1 MSDRTVRVV
10 LEASTGG
17 YEAAMRRA
25 AQVTSDLANKTK
37 EAQQATKGSASAVG
51 AAASAA
57 ASHESA
63 NRRAAQ
69 AAGELA
75 NKSKEGGQATKES
88 AAALAAA
95 GAAAGSYEGG
105 ARRAAAASASL
116 TQQVLA
122 SKQAIFD
129 VSNAL
134 GLMGGAA
141 LAVAALAVRQFSNFS
156 SAMSGVQAA
165 TQASASDM
173 SALREAALQ
182 AGADTKYS
190 ATEAAQGIEALG
202 RAGVSTRD
210 VLGGG
215 LRGALD
221 LAAAGNMQVKDAAE
235 LASIAMTQFNLRGK
249 DVPHIAD
256 LLAAG
261 AGKAMGEVS
270 DLGFALKQSGLV
282 ASQFGLSIEETVGTL
297 SAFASAGLLG
307 SDAGTSFKSML
318 QHLASPSKESAKLM
332 EQLGINAYDAQGKFI
347 GLSAFAGQLRE
358 KLSGLTDAQRQQ
370 ALAQIFGSDAIRA
383 ASILYSQGAEGIQ
396 QWTAAVND
404 SGYAARQAAQLQD
417 NLAGDLE
424 KLGGSWE
431 TLAIRMGES
440 ANGPLRAAVQALDG
454 FLSALAQSPAAA
466 AALMG
471 VVTVFGAVALGAAA
485 LMRGAVHLAEFR
497 SAMQQLGASGG
508 KLAQIPSVL
517 GKIAK
522 AAGILATVI
531 AGLEIAAAL
540 SSWNEAAVKTGDEV
554 SRALENIGTGAS
566 KVDSIFRGID
576 GKALATDLFGAT
588 ESIYDL
594 KSALDAIDFDKTWG
608 AGADHSWFGILKSD
622 AGKAVDQLKELSK
635 QLTQMDAMKA
645 GKAFGQIFD
654 EFKKNGKDAAYTAE
668 FFGDYLG
675 KVKDQLIAAGPAY
688 SDYANNMD
696 KLAEV
701 AGGKLPAGLV
711 YTAEGIKTVEQAMAA
726 GLAYT
731 DHLGNS
737 YDAAGQA
744 AEQLGS
750 QQQAAAAGAEAQAK
764 ALGEVANAINA
775 YYSAILSLQD
785 SNIAYEAA
793 IDSATEA
800 IEKNGRTLDIGTEAG
815 RANMKALND
824 VAKAAFKVAEDML
837 ASGQGVEATTEK
849 LRGARDQFIKTAT
862 DMGMSADKAA
872 EYADTLGLIPEDVIT
887 RVLLDT
893 AGSDPQKLA
902 SLYDQIQKLP
912 AEKQLEIK
920 TKYPE
925 LVKAAEQAW
934 LLDRN
939 LNGIPDSKE
948 VRVTSPGLPNTGAS
962 AKELNNSLLNMP
974 PETQAAVSTPGL
986 PEALIAILGLGAAL
1000 LGLPANKDI
1009 PVGVPGADGAVQ
1021 QIGGVQQALSGLP
1034 GSVAVPIST
1043 PGWDNSVAN
1052 AYAVTSALGRIPRQT
1067 SPSIGTVGH
1076 GQAVANANAV
1086 TSALGRIPRHV
1097 GVSISASSNVPSVAA
1112 AAASALAAINGRTAT
1127 TYIRTVHTTEGGPSG
1142 MATGGYVADYAR
1154 GLRLAGGGSLT
1165 RAAWPAGGI
1174 VTGPGTPTSD
1184 SVPAMLSRREF
1195 VVRAAAVE
1203 HYGPPLLHALNAKRV
1218 PRDLLPGFAGGGSL
1232 HSEPPRYLPSPAPLI
1247 AGSGRSGGSGTV
1259 TINVTMP
1266 ETAATTGSAGVAW
1279 LEEFADRARR
1289 ASWDRRY

>member
-25 AQVTSDLANKTK
+25 AQATSDLANKTK
-37 EAQQATKGSASAVG
+37 EVQQATKGSASAVG

-57 ASHESA
+57 ASHEST

-75 NKSKEGGQATKES
+75 NKTKEGGQATKES

-105 ARRAAAASASL
+105 ARRAAAAATSL

-122 SKQAIFD
+122 NKQAVLD

-134 GLMGGAA
+134 ALMGGAA
-141 LAVAALAVRQFSNFS
+141 LAVAALAVRQFSSFS

-202 RAGVSTRD
+202 RAGVSTRN

-215 LRGALD
+215 LKGALD
-221 LAAAGNMQVKDAAE
+221 LAAAGQMQVKDAAE
-235 LASIAMTQFNLRGK
+235 LASIAMTQFNLSGK
-249 DVPHIAD
+249 DVPHVAD

-270 DLGFALKQSGLV
+270 DLGMALKQGGLV

-318 QHLASPSKESAKLM
+318 QHLADPSKESARLM
-332 EQLGINAYDAQGKFI
+332 QQLGINAYDAQGKFV
-347 GLSAFAGQLRE
+347 GLAGLAGQLRE
-358 KLSGLTDAQRQQ
+358 KLGHLTDAQRQQ

-383 ASILYSQGAEGIQ
+383 ASILYAQGAEGIQ

-497 SAMQQLGASGG
+497 SAMDQLGMAGG
-508 KLAQIPSVL
+508 KLSKVPAVL
-517 GKIAK
+517 GKVAK
-522 AAGILATVI
+522 AAGLLGVAFAGVQLAAVL
-531 AGLEIAAAL
+531 A
-540 SSWNEAAVKTGDEV
+540 SWNEAAVKTGDELN
-554 SRALENIGTGAS
+554 RTLTNIGNGFT
-566 KVDSIFRGID
+566 KIDSIFRSVD
-576 GKALATDLFGAT
+576 GKALTTDLFGAV
-588 ESIYDL
+588 EGIKDL
-594 KSALDAIDFDKTWG
+594 GSALDAIDWDAKWG
-608 AGADHSWFGILKSD
+608 AGADHSWFGIIQSD
-622 AGKAVDQLKELSK
+622 AGKAVDALKQVSQ
-635 QLTQMDAMKA
+635 QLTQMDAMQA
-645 GKAFGQIFD
+645 GKSFGKIFED
-654 EFKKNGKDAAYTAE
+654 FKAHGKDAAYTAQ
-668 FFGDYLG
+668 FFGDYLS
-675 KVKDQLIAAGPAY
+675 KVKDQLVAAGPAY

-793 IDSATEA
+793 IDAATES
-800 IEKNGRTLDIGTEAG
+800 IEKNGRTLDIDTEAG

-824 VAKAAFKVAEDML
+824 VAKAAYKVAEDML

-925 LVKAAEQAW
+925 LMKAAEQAW

-948 VRVTSPGLPNTGAS
+948 VRVTSPGLPNVGVS
-962 AKELNNSLLNMP
+962 AKDLQQSLLNMP

-1021 QIGGVQQALSGLP
+1021 QIGGVQQALGALP

-1043 PGWDNSVAN
+1043 PGWDSSVGN
-1052 AYAVTSALGRIPRQT
+1052 AYAVRGALGSIPRQT
-1067 SPSIGTVGH
+1067 SPAIGTVGH

-1154 GLRLAGGGSLT
+1154 GLRLAGGGSPT
-1165 RAAWPAGGI
+1165 RTAWPGGGI

>member
-25 AQVTSDLANKTK
+25 AQATSDLASKTK

-88 AAALAAA
+88 AAALTAA

-105 ARRAAAASASL
+105 ARRAAAAATSL

-122 SKQAIFD
+122 NKQAILD

-134 GLMGGAA
+134 ALMGGAA
-141 LAVAALAVRQFSNFS
+141 LAVAALAVRQFSSFS

-215 LRGALD
+215 LKGALD
-221 LAAAGNMQVKDAAE
+221 LAAAGQMQVKDAAE
-235 LASIAMTQFNLRGK
+235 LASIAMTQFNLSGK
-249 DVPHIAD
+249 DVPHVAD

-270 DLGFALKQSGLV
+270 DLGMALKQGGLV

-318 QHLASPSKESAKLM
+318 QHLADPSKESARLM
-332 EQLGINAYDAQGKFI
+332 QQLGINAYDAQGKFV
-347 GLSAFAGQLRE
+347 GLAGLAGQLRE
-358 KLSGLTDAQRQQ
+358 KLGHLTDAQRQQ

-594 KSALDAIDFDKTWG
+594 KSALDAIDFDKAWG

-635 QLTQMDAMKA
+635 QLTQMDAMQA
-645 GKAFGQIFD
+645 GKAFGKIFE

-675 KVKDQLIAAGPAY
+675 KVKDQLVAAGPAY
-688 SDYANNMD
+688 SDYANDMN

-764 ALGEVANAINA
+764 AIKSVVDALND
-775 YYSAILSLQD
+775 YYSAVASAED
-785 SNIAYEAA
+785 SAIKLEAA
-793 IDSATEA
+793 YDAAAEA
-800 IEKNGRTLDIGTEAG
+800 LEKNGRTLDITTEKG
-815 RANMKALND
+815 RANRSALLEIAEA
-824 VAKAAFKVAEDML
+824 AKKL
-837 ASGQGVEATTEK
+837 ASDMIAAGEGGEATTAK
-849 LRGARDQFIKTAT
+849 MAGAREQFIKTAQG
-862 DMGMSADKAA
+862 MGMSADEAA
-872 EYADTLGLIPEDVIT
+872 KYADKLGLIPEDIVT
-887 RVLLDT
+887 RIQLQM
-893 AGSDPQKLA
+893 AEGDPGKLA
-902 SLYDQIQKLP
+902 KIYDQIQKLP
-912 AEKQLEIK
+912 AEKQIQLRAQ
-920 TKYPE
+920 YPE
-925 LVKAAEQAW
+925 LMKAAEQAW

-1052 AYAVTSALGRIPRQT
+1052 AYAVRGALGSIPRQT
-1067 SPSIGTVGH
+1067 SPAIGTVGH

-1112 AAASALAAINGRTAT
+1112 AAAAALAAINGRTAT

-1154 GLRLAGGGSLT
+1154 GLRLAGGGSPT
-1165 RAAWPAGGI
+1165 RTAYPAGGI
-1174 VTGPGTPTSD
+1174 VEGPGTPTSD

-1195 VVRAAAVE
+1195 VLRAAAVE
-1203 HYGPPLLHALNAKRV
+1203 HYGPELLHALNARRV
-1218 PRDLLPGFAGGGSL
+1218 PRDLLPGFAAGGTL
-1232 HSEPPRYLPSPAPLI
+1232 RTEPPRYLPSPAPLV
-1247 AGSGRSGGSGTV
+1247 AGSGRSGDSTV

-1266 ETAATTGSAGVAW
+1266 ETAATSGSAGVAW

>member
-25 AQVTSDLANKTK
+25 AQATSDLANKTK
-37 EAQQATKGSASAVG
+37 EAQQAAKGSASAVG

-88 AAALAAA
+88 AAALTAA

-105 ARRAAAASASL
+105 ARRAAAAATSL

-122 SKQAIFD
+122 NKQAVLD

-134 GLMGGAA
+134 ALMGGAA
-141 LAVAALAVRQFSNFS
+141 LAVAALAVRQFSSFS

-202 RAGVSTRD
+202 RAGVSTRN

-215 LRGALD
+215 LKGALD
-221 LAAAGNMQVKDAAE
+221 LAAAGQMQVKDAAE
-235 LASIAMTQFNLRGK
+235 LASIAMTQFNLSGK
-249 DVPHIAD
+249 DVPHVAD

-270 DLGFALKQSGLV
+270 DLGMALKQGGLV

-318 QHLASPSKESAKLM
+318 QHLADPSKESARLM
-332 EQLGINAYDAQGKFI
+332 QQLGINAYDAQGKFV
-347 GLSAFAGQLRE
+347 GLAGLAGQLRE
-358 KLSGLTDAQRQQ
+358 KLGHLTDAQRQQ

-396 QWTAAVND
+396 QWTTAVND

-440 ANGPLRAAVQALDG
+440 ANGPLRAAVQALGG

-497 SAMQQLGASGG
+497 SAMDQLGMAGG
-508 KLAQIPSVL
+508 KLSKVPAVL
-517 GKIAK
+517 GKVAK
-522 AAGILATVI
+522 AAGLLGVAFAGVQLAAVL
-531 AGLEIAAAL
+531 A
-540 SSWNEAAVKTGDEV
+540 SWNEAAVKTGDELN
-554 SRALENIGTGAS
+554 RTLTNIGNGFT
-566 KVDSIFRGID
+566 KIDSIFRSVD
-576 GKALATDLFGAT
+576 GKALTTDLFGAV
-588 ESIYDL
+588 EGIKDL
-594 KSALDAIDFDKTWG
+594 GSALDAIDWDAKWG
-608 AGADHSWFGILKSD
+608 AGADHSWFGIIQSD
-622 AGKAVDQLKELSK
+622 AGKAVDALKQVSQ
-635 QLTQMDAMKA
+635 QLTQMDAMQA
-645 GKAFGQIFD
+645 GKSFGKIFED
-654 EFKKNGKDAAYTAE
+654 FKAHGKDAAYTAQ
-668 FFGDYLG
+668 FFGDYLS

-750 QQQAAAAGAEAQAK
+750 QQRAAAAGAEAQAK
-764 ALGEVANAINA
+764 AIQGVVDALNN
-775 YYSAILSLQD
+775 YYSAVASAED
-785 SNIAYEAA
+785 SAIKLEAA
-793 IDSATEA
+793 YDAAAEA
-800 IEKNGRTLDIGTEAG
+800 LEKNGRTLDITTEKG
-815 RANMKALND
+815 RANRSALLEIAEA
-824 VAKAAFKVAEDML
+824 AKKL
-837 ASGQGVEATTEK
+837 ASDMIAAGEGGEATTAK
-849 LRGARDQFIKTAT
+849 MAGAREQFIKTAQG
-862 DMGMSADKAA
+862 MGMSADEAA
-872 EYADTLGLIPEDVIT
+872 KYADKLGLIPEDIVT
-887 RVLLDT
+887 RIQLQM
-893 AGSDPQKLA
+893 AEGDPGKLA
-902 SLYDQIQKLP
+902 QIYNQIQKLP
-912 AEKQLEIK
+912 TEKQIQLRAQ
-920 TKYPE
+920 YPE
-925 LVKAAEQAW
+925 LMKAAEQAW

-1052 AYAVTSALGRIPRQT
+1052 ANAVTSALGRIPRQT

-1154 GLRLAGGGSLT
+1154 GLRLAGGGSPT
-1165 RAAWPAGGI
+1165 RTAWPAGGI

>member
-25 AQVTSDLANKTK
+25 AQATSDLASKTK

-75 NKSKEGGQATKES
+75 SKSKEGGQATKES
-88 AAALAAA
+88 AAALTAA

-105 ARRAAAASASL
+105 ARRAAAAATSL

-122 SKQAIFD
+122 NKQAVLD

-134 GLMGGAA
+134 ALMGGAA

-202 RAGVSTRD
+202 RAGVSTRN

-215 LRGALD
+215 LKGALD
-221 LAAAGNMQVKDAAE
+221 LAAAGQMQVKDAAE
-235 LASIAMTQFNLRGK
+235 LASIAMTQFNLSGK
-249 DVPHIAD
+249 DVPHVAD

-270 DLGFALKQSGLV
+270 DLGMALKQGGLV

-318 QHLASPSKESAKLM
+318 QHLADPSKESARLM
-332 EQLGINAYDAQGKFI
+332 QQLGIHAYDAQGKFV
-347 GLSAFAGQLRE
+347 GLAGLAGQLRE
-358 KLSGLTDAQRQQ
+358 KLGHLTDAQRQQ

-396 QWTAAVND
+396 RWTAAVDD

-485 LMRGAVHLAEFR
+485 LMRGAVHVAEFR
-497 SAMQQLGASGG
+497 SALDQLGMAGG
-508 KLAQIPSVL
+508 KLSKIPSAL
-517 GKIAK
+517 GKVAK
-522 AAGILATVI
+522 AAGIVGAVI
-531 AGLEIAAAL
+531 TGLEIVAAL
-540 SSWNEAAVKTGDEV
+540 DRWNEAAIKTGDELT
-554 SRALENIGTGAS
+554 RTLDNIANGYT
-566 KVDSIFRGID
+566 KLDSIFRGAD
-576 GKALATDLFGAT
+576 GKALATNFFGLT

-594 KSALDAIDFDKTWG
+594 KSALDSIDFDKTWWG
-608 AGADHSWFGILKSD
+608 GSDHAVFFGLVKTD
-622 AGKAVDQLKELSK
+622 AGKAVDALKEVSK
-635 QLTQMDAMKA
+635 QLAEMDAMRA
-645 GKAFGQIFD
+645 GKTFGKIFD
-654 EFKKNGKDAAYTAE
+654 EFKANGKDAAYTMQ
-668 FFGDYLG
+668 FFGDYLN
-675 KVKDQLIAAGPAY
+675 KVKDQLVAAGPAY
-688 SDYANNMD
+688 ADYANDIN

-701 AGGKLPAGLV
+701 AAGKLPAGLV
-711 YTAEGIKTVEQAMAA
+711 YTADGIKTVEQAMAA
-726 GLAYT
+726 GVAYV

-737 YDAAGQA
+737 YDAAGNKT
-744 AEQLGS
+744 EQLS
-750 QQQAAAAGAEAQAK
+750 DKQKAAAAAAERQAK
-764 ALGEVANAINA
+764 ALKEVTDALLA
-775 YYSAILSLQD
+775 YYSAVASAED
-785 SNIAYEAA
+785 SAIKLEAA
-793 IDSATEA
+793 YDAAAEA
-800 IEKNGRTLDIGTEAG
+800 LQKNGRTLDITTEKG
-815 RANMKALND
+815 RANKTALLGI
-824 VAKAAFKVAEDML
+824 AEAAQKL
-837 ASGQGVEATTEK
+837 ASDMIAAGEGGDATAAK
-849 LRGARDQFIKTAT
+849 MAGAREQFIKTAT
-862 DMGMSADKAA
+862 DMGYSADKAA
-872 EYADTLGLIPEDVIT
+872 EYADTLGLIPEDIVT
-887 RVLLDT
+887 RILLKT
-893 AGSDPQKLA
+893 AGTDPQKLGQ
-902 SLYDQIQKLP
+902 LYDQIRKLP
-912 AEKQLEIK
+912 EEKQLEIK
-920 TKYPE
+920 AKYPE
-925 LVKAAEQAW
+925 LVKAAEEAW
-934 LLDRN
+934 HLDKN

-948 VRVTSPGLPNTGAS
+948 VHIFSPGLPKTGADAKELSNSLMNLPPETQANVTSPGLA
-962 AKELNNSLLNMP
+962 EVLLK
-974 PETQAAVSTPGL
+974 
-986 PEALIAILGLGAAL
+986 ILGLGAAL
-1000 LGLPANKDI
+1000 LGLPGEKQV
-1009 PVGVPGADGAVQ
+1009 PVSAPGAEQATQ
-1021 QIGGVQQALSGLP
+1021 QIGGVQQALGGLP

-1043 PGWDNSVAN
+1043 PGWDGSVGNAN
-1052 AYAVTSALGRIPRQT
+1052 AVRDALGRIPRQT

-1076 GQAVANANAV
+1076 GQAVANAHAV
-1086 TSALGRIPRHV
+1086 RDALGGIPRHV
-1097 GVSISASSNVPSVAA
+1097 GISISASSNVPSVAA

-1142 MATGGYVADYAR
+1142 MATGGHVADYAR
-1154 GLRLAGGGSLT
+1154 TLRLAGGGSPT
-1165 RAAWPAGGI
+1165 RTAWPAGGL
-1174 VTGPGTPTSD
+1174 VEGPGTPTSD

-1203 HYGPPLLHALNAKRV
+1203 HYGPSLLHALNAKRL
-1218 PRDLLPGFAGGGSL
+1218 PRDLLPGFAGGGTL
-1232 HSEPPRYLPSPAPLI
+1232 RTEPPRYLPSPAPVTQRGGDSSQTVNVTVQMP
-1247 AGSGRSGGSGTV
+1247 ATAAHSGG
-1259 TINVTMP
+1259 
-1266 ETAATTGSAGVAW
+1266 AAANW
-1279 LEEFADRARR
+1279 LDDFAARARR
-1289 ASWDRRY
+1289 MSWNVRR

>member
-25 AQVTSDLANKTK
+25 AQATSDLANKTK
-37 EAQQATKGSASAVG
+37 EVQQATKGSASAVG

-57 ASHESA
+57 ASHENA

-75 NKSKEGGQATKES
+75 NKNKEGGQATKES

-116 TQQVLA
+116 AQQVLA
-122 SKQAIFD
+122 SKQAILD

-141 LAVAALAVRQFSNFS
+141 LAVAALAVRQFSSFS

-221 LAAAGNMQVKDAAE
+221 LAAAGQMQVKDAAE
-235 LASIAMTQFNLRGK
+235 LASIAMTQFNLSGK
-249 DVPHIAD
+249 DVPHVAD

-270 DLGFALKQSGLV
+270 DLGMALKQGGLV
-282 ASQFGLSIEETVGTL
+282 ASQFGLGIEETVGTL

-307 SDAGTSFKSML
+307 SDAGTSFKTML
-318 QHLASPSKESAKLM
+318 QHLADPSKESARLM
-332 EQLGINAYDAQGKFI
+332 QQLGINAYDAQGKFV
-347 GLSAFAGQLRE
+347 GLAGLAGQLRE
-358 KLSGLTDAQRQQ
+358 KLGHLTDAQRQQ

-485 LMRGAVHLAEFR
+485 LMRGAVHVAEFK
-497 SAMQQLGASGG
+497 AALDQLGMAGG
-508 KLAQIPSVL
+508 KLSKIPSVL

-522 AAGILATVI
+522 AVGIVGTAI
-531 AGLEIAAAL
+531 AAVEIAAAL
-540 SSWNEAAVKTGDEV
+540 TSWNEAAVKTGDEV
-554 SRALENIGTGAS
+554 TRALENIGTGAA

-576 GKALATDLFGAT
+576 GKALATDFFGMT

-594 KSALDAIDFDKTWG
+594 KSALDAIDFDKSGWG
-608 AGADHSWFGILKSD
+608 AGADYSWFGILKSD

-635 QLTQMDAMKA
+635 QLTQMDAQKA
-645 GKAFGQIFD
+645 GQAFGKIFD

-764 ALGEVANAINA
+764 AIQGVVDALNN
-775 YYSAILSLQD
+775 YYSAVASAED
-785 SNIAYEAA
+785 SAIKLEAA
-793 IDSATEA
+793 YDAAAEA
-800 IEKNGRTLDIGTEAG
+800 LEKNGRTLDITTEKG
-815 RANMKALND
+815 RANRSALLEIAEA
-824 VAKAAFKVAEDML
+824 AKKL
-837 ASGQGVEATTEK
+837 ASDMIAAGEGGEATTAK
-849 LRGARDQFIKTAT
+849 MAGAREQFIKTAQG
-862 DMGMSADKAA
+862 MGMSADEAA
-872 EYADTLGLIPEDVIT
+872 KYADKLGLIPEDIVT
-887 RVLLDT
+887 RIQLQM
-893 AGSDPQKLA
+893 AEGDPGKLA
-902 SLYDQIQKLP
+902 QIYDQIQKLP
-912 AEKQLEIK
+912 TEKQIQLRAQ
-920 TKYPE
+920 YPE
-925 LVKAAEQAW
+925 LMKAAEQAW

-948 VRVTSPGLPNTGAS
+948 VRVTSPGLPNTGAD

-1052 AYAVTSALGRIPRQT
+1052 AYAVRGALGSIPRQT
-1067 SPSIGTVGH
+1067 SPAIGTVGH
-1076 GQAVANANAV
+1076 GQAIGNANAV

-1154 GLRLAGGGSLT
+1154 GLRLAGGGSPT
-1165 RAAWPAGGI
+1165 RTAWPAGGI

-1195 VVRAAAVE
+1195 VIRAAAVD
-1203 HYGPPLLHALNAKRV
+1203 HYGPSLLHALNAKRV
-1218 PRDLLPGFAGGGSL
+1218 PRDLLPGFADGGTL
-1232 HSEPPRYLPSPAPLI
+1232 RAEPPRYLPSPAPLV
-1247 AGSGRSGGSGTV
+1247 AGSGRSGDSTV

-1266 ETAATTGSAGVAW
+1266 ETATTSGSAGVAW

>member
-25 AQVTSDLANKTK
+25 AQATSDLASKTK

-75 NKSKEGGQATKES
+75 SKSKEGGQATKES
-88 AAALAAA
+88 AAALTAA

-105 ARRAAAASASL
+105 ARRAAAAATSL

-122 SKQAIFD
+122 NKQAVLD

-134 GLMGGAA
+134 ALMGGAA

-202 RAGVSTRD
+202 RAGVSTRN

-215 LRGALD
+215 LKGALD
-221 LAAAGNMQVKDAAE
+221 LAAAGQMQVKDAAE
-235 LASIAMTQFNLRGK
+235 LASIAMTQFNLSGK
-249 DVPHIAD
+249 DVPHVAD

-270 DLGFALKQSGLV
+270 DLGMALKQGGLV

-318 QHLASPSKESAKLM
+318 QHLADPSKESARLM
-332 EQLGINAYDAQGKFI
+332 QQLGIHAYDAQGKFV
-347 GLSAFAGQLRE
+347 GLAGLAGQLRE
-358 KLSGLTDAQRQQ
+358 KLGHLTDAQRQQ

-383 ASILYSQGAEGIQ
+383 ASILYAQGAEGIQ

-485 LMRGAVHLAEFR
+485 LMRGAVHVAEFR
-497 SAMQQLGASGG
+497 SALDQLGMAGG
-508 KLAQIPSVL
+508 KLSKIPSAL
-517 GKIAK
+517 GKVAK
-522 AAGILATVI
+522 AAGIVGAVI
-531 AGLEIAAAL
+531 TGLEIVAAL
-540 SSWNEAAVKTGDEV
+540 DRWNEAAIKTGDELT
-554 SRALENIGTGAS
+554 RTLDNIANGYT
-566 KVDSIFRGID
+566 KLDSIFRGAD
-576 GKALATDLFGAT
+576 GKALATNFFGLT

-594 KSALDAIDFDKTWG
+594 KSALDSIDFDKTWWG
-608 AGADHSWFGILKSD
+608 GSDHAVFFGLVKTD
-622 AGKAVDQLKELSK
+622 AGKAVDALKEVSK
-635 QLTQMDAMKA
+635 QLAEMDAMRA
-645 GKAFGQIFD
+645 GKTFGKIFD
-654 EFKKNGKDAAYTAE
+654 EFKANGKDAAYTMQ
-668 FFGDYLG
+668 FFGDYLN
-675 KVKDQLIAAGPAY
+675 KVKDQLVAAGPAY
-688 SDYANNMD
+688 ADYANDIN
-696 KLAEV
+696 KLADV
-701 AGGKLPAGLV
+701 AAGKLPAGLV
-711 YTAEGIKTVEQAMAA
+711 YTADGIKTVEQAMAA
-726 GLAYT
+726 GVAYV
-731 DHLGNS
+731 DHLGNK
-737 YDAAGQA
+737 YDEAGNKT
-744 AEQLGS
+744 EQLS
-750 QQQAAAAGAEAQAK
+750 DKQKAAAAAAERQAK
-764 ALGEVANAINA
+764 ALKEVTDALLA
-775 YYSAILSLQD
+775 YYSAVASAED
-785 SNIAYEAA
+785 SAIKLEAA
-793 IDSATEA
+793 YDAAAEA
-800 IEKNGRTLDIGTEAG
+800 LQKNGRTLDITTEKG
-815 RANMKALND
+815 RANKTALLGI
-824 VAKAAFKVAEDML
+824 AEAAQKL
-837 ASGQGVEATTEK
+837 ASDMIAAGEGSEATTAK
-849 LRGARDQFIKTAT
+849 MAGAREQFIKTAQG
-862 DMGMSADKAA
+862 MGMSADEAA
-872 EYADTLGLIPEDVIT
+872 KYADKLGLIPADIVT
-887 RVLLDT
+887 RLELKAAEGD
-893 AGSDPQKLA
+893 QNKLA
-902 SLYDQIQKLP
+902 RIYDQIRKLP
-912 AEKQLEIK
+912 EEKQVQIK
-920 TKYPE
+920 AEYPE
-925 LVKAAEQAW
+925 LVKAAEEAW
-934 LLDRN
+934 HLDKN

-948 VRVTSPGLPNTGAS
+948 VHIFSPGLPKTGAD
-962 AKELNNSLLNMP
+962 AKELNNSLMNLP
-974 PETQAAVSTPGL
+974 PETQANVTSPGL
-986 PEALIAILGLGAAL
+986 AEVLLKILGLGAAL
-1000 LGLPANKDI
+1000 LGLPGEKQV
-1009 PVGVPGADGAVQ
+1009 PVSAPGAEQATQ
-1021 QIGGVQQALSGLP
+1021 QIGGVRQALGGLP
-1034 GSVAVPIST
+1034 GNVAVPIST
-1043 PGWDNSVAN
+1043 PGWGDSVAN
-1052 AYAVTSALGRIPRQT
+1052 ANAVRGALGSIPRQT
-1067 SPSIGTVGH
+1067 SPSIDTVGH

-1097 GVSISASSNVPSVAA
+1097 GVSISASSNVPSAAA

-1142 MATGGYVADYAR
+1142 MATGGHVADYAR
-1154 GLRLAGGGSLT
+1154 GLRLAGGGSPT
-1165 RAAWPAGGI
+1165 RTAWPAGGI

-1203 HYGPPLLHALNAKRV
+1203 HYGPGLLHALNAKRV
-1218 PRDLLPGFAGGGSL
+1218 PRDLLPGFADGGSL
-1232 HSEPPRYLPSPAPLI
+1232 RTEPPRYLPSPAPLV
-1247 AGSGRSGGSGTV
+1247 AGSGRSGDSTV

-1266 ETAATTGSAGVAW
+1266 DTATTSGSAGVAW

>member
-1 MSDRTVRVV
+1 MSDRTVRIV

-25 AQVTSDLANKTK
+25 AQATSDLANKTK

-57 ASHESA
+57 ASHEAA

-88 AAALAAA
+88 AAALTAA

-105 ARRAAAASASL
+105 ARRAAAAATSL

-122 SKQAIFD
+122 NKQAVLD

-134 GLMGGAA
+134 ALMGGAA
-141 LAVAALAVRQFSNFS
+141 LGMAGIAVKQFANFDQ
-156 SAMSGVQAA
+156 AMSGVRAA
-165 TQASASDM
+165 TQASESDM
-173 SALREAALQ
+173 SALREAALA
-182 AGADTKYS
+182 AGKDTKYS

-215 LRGALD
+215 LKGALD
-221 LAAAGNMQVKDAAE
+221 LAAAGQMQVKDAAE
-235 LASIAMTQFNLRGK
+235 LASIAMTQFNLSGK
-249 DVPHIAD
+249 DVPHVAD

-270 DLGFALKQSGLV
+270 DLGMALKQGGLV

-383 ASILYSQGAEGIQ
+383 ASILYSQGAEGIA

-431 TLAIRMGES
+431 TLAIQMGQA
-440 ANGPLRAAVQALDG
+440 ANGPLRAVVQALDG
-454 FLSALAQSPAAA
+454 VISKIAETPGAAGA
-466 AALMG
+466 MMG
-471 VVTVFGAVALGAAA
+471 LVTVFGAVALGAAA
-485 LMRGAVHLAEFR
+485 LMRGAVHLAEFK
-497 SAMQQLGASGG
+497 SAMAQLGDAGG
-508 KLAQIPSVL
+508 KLGKIPTIL
-517 GKIAK
+517 GKVAK
-522 AAGILATVI
+522 AAATLGVVFAGLQI
-531 AGLEIAAAL
+531 AGVL
-540 SSWNEAAVKTGDEV
+540 SSWNEAAIKTGDELQ
-554 SRALENIGTGAS
+554 RTLNNIANGAQ
-566 KVDSIFRGID
+566 KIDSIFRGID
-576 GKALATDLFGAT
+576 GKSLTTDLFGAV
-588 ESIYDL
+588 EGIKDL
-594 KSALDAIDFDKTWG
+594 GSAIEAIDWDAKWG
-608 AGADHSWFGILKSD
+608 AGSDHSWFGMIKSD
-622 AGKAVDQLKELSK
+622 AGKAVDALKEVSE
-635 QLTQMDAMKA
+635 QLAKMDSRQAA
-645 GKAFGQIFD
+645 AAFSNIFS
-654 EFKKNGKDAAYTAE
+654 EFKTHGKDAAYTAQ
-668 FFGDYLG
+668 FFGTYLQ

-688 SDYANNMD
+688 AAYANDMN

-701 AGGKLPAGLV
+701 ASGKLPAGLV
-711 YTAEGIKTVEQAMAA
+711 YTADGIKTVEQAVQ
-726 GLAYT
+726 GGQAYI
-731 DHLGNS
+731 DALGNA
-737 YDAAGQA
+737 YDAAGQKTGTFTDA
-744 AEQLGS
+744 
-750 QQQAAAAGAEAQAK
+750 QQAAAAAAEKQAK
-764 ALGEVANAINA
+764 AMQSVIEAINN
-775 YYSAILSLQD
+775 YYSAVASAED
-785 SNIAYEAA
+785 SAIKLEAA
-793 IDSATEA
+793 YDAAAEA
-800 IEKNGRTLDIGTEAG
+800 LEKNGRTLDITTEKG
-815 RANMKALND
+815 RANRSALLEIAEA
-824 VAKAAFKVAEDML
+824 AKKL
-837 ASGQGVEATTEK
+837 ASDMIAAGEGGEATTAK
-849 LRGARDQFIKTAT
+849 MAGAREQFIKTAQG
-862 DMGMSADKAA
+862 MGMSADEAA
-872 EYADTLGLIPEDVIT
+872 KYADKLGLIPEDIVT
-887 RVLLDT
+887 RIQLQM
-893 AGSDPQKLA
+893 AEGDPGKLA
-902 SLYDQIQKLP
+902 KIYDQIQKLP
-912 AEKQLEIK
+912 AEKQIQLRAQ
-920 TKYPE
+920 YPE
-925 LVKAAEQAW
+925 LMKAAEQAW

-1052 AYAVTSALGRIPRQT
+1052 ANAVTSALGRIPRQT

-1076 GQAVANANAV
+1076 GQAVANAHAV
-1086 TSALGRIPRHV
+1086 RDALGGIPRHV

-1142 MATGGYVADYAR
+1142 MAAGGHVADYAR
-1154 GLRLAGGGSLT
+1154 TLRLAGGGSLT

-1218 PRDLLPGFAGGGSL
+1218 PRDLLPGFAAGGTL
-1232 HSEPPRYLPSPAPLI
+1232 RTEPPRYLPSPAPLV
-1247 AGSGRSGGSGTV
+1247 AGSGRSGDSTV

>member
-1 MSDRTVRVV
+1 MSDRTVRIV

-25 AQVTSDLANKTK
+25 AQATSDLANKTK

-75 NKSKEGGQATKES
+75 NKTKEGGQATKES

-105 ARRAAAASASL
+105 ARRAAAAATSL

-122 SKQAIFD
+122 NKQAVLD

-134 GLMGGAA
+134 ALMGGAA
-141 LAVAALAVRQFSNFS
+141 LAVAALAVRQFSSFA

-190 ATEAAQGIEALG
+190 ATEAAEGIEALG
-202 RAGVSTRD
+202 RAGVSTRN

-215 LRGALD
+215 LKGALD
-221 LAAAGNMQVKDAAE
+221 LAAAGQMQVKDAAE
-235 LASIAMTQFNLRGK
+235 LASIAMTQFGLSGK
-249 DVPHIAD
+249 DVPHVAD

-270 DLGFALKQSGLV
+270 DLGMALKQGGLV

-307 SDAGTSFKSML
+307 SDAGTSFKTML
-318 QHLASPSKESAKLM
+318 QHLADPSKESARLM
-332 EQLGINAYDAQGKFI
+332 QQLGIHAYDAQGKFV
-347 GLSAFAGQLRE
+347 GLAGLAGQLRE
-358 KLSGLTDAQRQQ
+358 KLGHLTDAQRQQ

-383 ASILYSQGAEGIQ
+383 ASILYAQGAEGIQ

-485 LMRGAVHLAEFR
+485 LMRGAVHVAEFK
-497 SAMQQLGASGG
+497 AALDQLGMAGG
-508 KLAQIPSVL
+508 KLSKIPSVL
-517 GKIAK
+517 GKVAK
-522 AAGILATVI
+522 AAGIVA
-531 AGLEIAAAL
+531 AAIAAAEVAAAL
-540 SSWNEAAVKTGDEV
+540 TSWNEAAVKTGDEV
-554 SRALENIGTGAS
+554 TRALNNIASGAA
-566 KVDSIFRGID
+566 KVDSVFRGID
-576 GKALATDLFGAT
+576 GKALTTDLFGAV

-594 KSALDAIDFDKTWG
+594 KSALNAIDFDKSGWG
-608 AGADHSWFGILKSD
+608 AGADYSWFGILKSD

-635 QLTQMDAMKA
+635 QLAQMDAMQA
-645 GKAFGQIFD
+645 GKAFGKIFD

-668 FFGDYLG
+668 FFGDYLS
-675 KVKDQLIAAGPAY
+675 KVKDQLIAAGPTYA
-688 SDYANNMD
+688 DYANDMS
-696 KLAEV
+696 KLADV
-701 AGGKLPAGLV
+701 AAGKLPAGLV

-726 GLAYT
+726 GVAYV

-737 YDAAGQA
+737 YDAAGNKT
-744 AEQLGS
+744 EQLS
-750 QQQAAAAGAEAQAK
+750 DKQQAAAAAAERQAK
-764 ALGEVANAINA
+764 ALQEVTDALLA
-775 YYSAILSLQD
+775 YYSAVASAED
-785 SNIAYEAA
+785 SAIKLEAA
-793 IDSATEA
+793 YDAAAEA
-800 IEKNGRTLDIGTEAG
+800 LEKNGRTLDITTEKG
-815 RANMKALND
+815 RANRSALLEI
-824 VAKAAFKVAEDML
+824 AEAAQKL
-837 ASGQGVEATTEK
+837 ASDMIAAGEGGDATAAK
-849 LRGARDQFIKTAT
+849 MAGAREQFVKTAQG
-862 DMGMSADKAA
+862 MGMSADEAA
-872 EYADTLGLIPEDVIT
+872 KYADKLGLIPADIVT
-887 RVLLDT
+887 RLELKAAEGD
-893 AGSDPQKLA
+893 QNKLA
-902 SLYDQIQKLP
+902 RIYDQIRKLP
-912 AEKQLEIK
+912 EEKQIQIK
-920 TKYPE
+920 AEYPE
-925 LVKAAEQAW
+925 LVKAAEEAW
-934 LLDRN
+934 HLDKN

-948 VRVTSPGLPNTGAS
+948 VHIFSPGLPQTGAD
-962 AKELNNSLLNMP
+962 AKELNNSLLNLP
-974 PETQAAVSTPGL
+974 PETQANVTSPGL
-986 PEALIAILGLGAAL
+986 AEVLLKILGLGAAL
-1000 LGLPANKDI
+1000 LGLPGEKQV
-1009 PVGVPGADGAVQ
+1009 PVSTPGAEQATQ
-1021 QIGGVQQALSGLP
+1021 QIGGVQQALGGLP

-1043 PGWDNSVAN
+1043 PGWDGSVGNAN
-1052 AYAVTSALGRIPRQT
+1052 AVREALGRIPRQT

-1076 GQAVANANAV
+1076 GQAVANAHAV
-1086 TSALGRIPRHV
+1086 RDALGGIPRHV
-1097 GVSISASSNVPSVAA
+1097 STAIRASSNVASVAA
-1112 AAASALAAINGRTAT
+1112 SARGALASLDGYTVH
-1127 TYIRTVHTTEGGPSG
+1127 TYIRTHHTSDGGSVLP
-1142 MATGGYVADYAR
+1142 ATGGYIRDLADAI
-1154 GLRLAGGGSLT
+1154 GLAAGGMPVRRT
-1165 RAAWPAGGI
+1165 WPAGGI
-1174 VTGPGTPTSD
+1174 VEGPGTPTSD

-1203 HYGPPLLHALNAKRV
+1203 HYGPELLYALNAKRV
-1218 PRDLLPGFAGGGSL
+1218 PRDLLPGFADGGTL
-1232 HSEPPRYLPSPAPLI
+1232 RTEPARYLPSPTPATQRGGDSNQTVNVTVQMP
-1247 AGSGRSGGSGTV
+1247 ATAAQSGG
-1259 TINVTMP
+1259 
-1266 ETAATTGSAGVAW
+1266 AAANW
-1279 LEEFADRARR
+1279 LDDLAARARR
-1289 ASWDRRY
+1289 MSWDVRR

>member
-1 MSDRTVRVV
+1 M
-10 LEASTGG
+10 
-17 YEAAMRRA
+17 
-25 AQVTSDLANKTK
+25 
-37 EAQQATKGSASAVG
+37 
-51 AAASAA
+51 
-57 ASHESA
+57 
-63 NRRAAQ
+63 
-69 AAGELA
+69 
-75 NKSKEGGQATKES
+75 
-88 AAALAAA
+88 
-95 GAAAGSYEGG
+95 
-105 ARRAAAASASL
+105 

-122 SKQAIFD
+122 GRQAILD

-141 LAVAALAVRQFSNFS
+141 LAVAALAVRQFSSFS

-202 RAGVSTRD
+202 RAGVSTRN

-215 LRGALD
+215 LKGALD
-221 LAAAGNMQVKDAAE
+221 LAAAGQMQVKDAAE
-235 LASIAMTQFNLRGK
+235 LASIAMTQFNLSGK
-249 DVPHIAD
+249 DVPHVAD

-270 DLGFALKQSGLV
+270 DLGMALKQGGLV

-307 SDAGTSFKSML
+307 SDAGTSFKTML
-318 QHLASPSKESAKLM
+318 QHLADPSKESARLM
-332 EQLGINAYDAQGKFI
+332 QQLGIHAYDAQGKFV
-347 GLSAFAGQLRE
+347 GLAGLAGQLRE
-358 KLSGLTDAQRQQ
+358 KLGHLTDAQRQQ

-383 ASILYSQGAEGIQ
+383 ASILYSQGAEGIR
-396 QWTAAVND
+396 QWTAAVDD

-948 VRVTSPGLPNTGAS
+948 VRVTSPGLPNVGVS
-962 AKELNNSLLNMP
+962 AKDLQQSLLNMP

-1052 AYAVTSALGRIPRQT
+1052 AYAVRGALGSIPRQT
-1067 SPSIGTVGH
+1067 SPGIGTVGH

-1112 AAASALAAINGRTAT
+1112 AAAAALAAINGRTAT

-1154 GLRLAGGGSLT
+1154 GLRLAGGGSPT
-1165 RAAWPAGGI
+1165 RTAWPAGGI

-1203 HYGPPLLHALNAKRV
+1203 HYGPSLLHALNAKRV
-1218 PRDLLPGFAGGGSL
+1218 PRDLLPGFADGGSL
-1232 HSEPPRYLPSPAPLI
+1232 RAEPPRYLPSPAPLV
-1247 AGSGRSGGSGTV
+1247 AGSGRSGDSTV

-1266 ETAATTGSAGVAW
+1266 ETATTSGSAGVAW

>member
-25 AQVTSDLANKTK
+25 AQATSDLANKTK

-57 ASHESA
+57 ASHEAA

-105 ARRAAAASASL
+105 ARRAAAAATSL
-116 TQQVLA
+116 AQQVLA
-122 SKQAIFD
+122 TKQAVLD

-134 GLMGGAA
+134 ALMGGAA
-141 LAVAALAVRQFSNFS
+141 LAVAALAVRQFSSFS

-202 RAGVSTRD
+202 RAGISTRD

-235 LASIAMTQFNLRGK
+235 LASIAMTQFNLSGK
-249 DVPHIAD
+249 DVPHVAD

-404 SGYAARQAAQLQD
+404 SGYAARRAAQLQD

-454 FLSALAQSPAAA
+454 FLSALSQSPAAA

-711 YTAEGIKTVEQAMAA
+711 YNAEGIKTVEQAMAA

-793 IDSATEA
+793 IDAATES
-800 IEKNGRTLDIGTEAG
+800 IEKNGRTLDIDTEAG

-824 VAKAAFKVAEDML
+824 VAKAAYKVAEDML

-925 LVKAAEQAW
+925 LMKAAEQAW

-948 VRVTSPGLPNTGAS
+948 VRVTSPGLPNVGVS
-962 AKELNNSLLNMP
+962 AKDLQQSLLNMP

-1021 QIGGVQQALSGLP
+1021 QIGGVQQALGALP

-1043 PGWDNSVAN
+1043 PGWDSSVGN
-1052 AYAVTSALGRIPRQT
+1052 AYAVRGALGSIPRQT
-1067 SPSIGTVGH
+1067 SSAIGTVGH

-1154 GLRLAGGGSLT
+1154 GLRLAGGGSPT

>member
-25 AQVTSDLANKTK
+25 AQATSDLANKTK
-37 EAQQATKGSASAVG
+37 EVQQATKGSASAVG

-57 ASHESA
+57 ASHEST

-75 NKSKEGGQATKES
+75 NKTKEGGQATKES

-105 ARRAAAASASL
+105 ARRAAAAATSL

-122 SKQAIFD
+122 NKQAVLD

-134 GLMGGAA
+134 ALMGGAA
-141 LAVAALAVRQFSNFS
+141 LAVAALAVRQFSSFS

-202 RAGVSTRD
+202 RAGVSTRN

-215 LRGALD
+215 LKGALD
-221 LAAAGNMQVKDAAE
+221 LAAAGQMQVKDAAE
-235 LASIAMTQFNLRGK
+235 LASIAMTQFNLSGK
-249 DVPHIAD
+249 DVPHVAD

-270 DLGFALKQSGLV
+270 DLGMALKQGGLV

-318 QHLASPSKESAKLM
+318 QHLADPSKESARLM
-332 EQLGINAYDAQGKFI
+332 QQLGINAYDAQGKFV
-347 GLSAFAGQLRE
+347 GLAGLAGQLRE
-358 KLSGLTDAQRQQ
+358 KLGHLTDAQRQQ

-440 ANGPLRAAVQALDG
+440 ANGPLRAVVQALDG

-594 KSALDAIDFDKTWG
+594 KSALDAIDFDKAWG

-764 ALGEVANAINA
+764 AIQGVVDALNN
-775 YYSAILSLQD
+775 YYSAVASAED
-785 SNIAYEAA
+785 SAIKLEAA
-793 IDSATEA
+793 YDAAAEA
-800 IEKNGRTLDIGTEAG
+800 LEKNGRTLDITTEKG
-815 RANMKALND
+815 RANRSALLEIAEA
-824 VAKAAFKVAEDML
+824 AKKL
-837 ASGQGVEATTEK
+837 ASDMIAAGEGGEATTAK
-849 LRGARDQFIKTAT
+849 MAGAREQFIKTAQG
-862 DMGMSADKAA
+862 MGMSADEAA
-872 EYADTLGLIPEDVIT
+872 KYADKLGLIPEDIVT
-887 RVLLDT
+887 RIQLQM
-893 AGSDPQKLA
+893 AEGDPGKLA
-902 SLYDQIQKLP
+902 KIYDQIQKLP
-912 AEKQLEIK
+912 AEKQIQLRAQ
-920 TKYPE
+920 YPE
-925 LVKAAEQAW
+925 LMKAAEQAW

-1052 AYAVTSALGRIPRQT
+1052 AYAVRGALGSIPRQT
-1067 SPSIGTVGH
+1067 SPAIGTVGH

-1097 GVSISASSNVPSVAA
+1097 GVSISASSNAPSVAA
-1112 AAASALAAINGRTAT
+1112 AAASALAAINGYTVH
-1127 TYIRTVHTTEGGPSG
+1127 TYIRTHHTSDGGSVLP
-1142 MATGGYVADYAR
+1142 ATGGYIRDLADAI
-1154 GLRLAGGGSLT
+1154 GLAGGGMPV
-1165 RAAWPAGGI
+1165 RRRWPAGGI
-1174 VTGPGTPTSD
+1174 VEGPGTPTSD

-1195 VVRAAAVE
+1195 VLRAAAVE
-1203 HYGPPLLHALNAKRV
+1203 HYGPGLLYALNARRV
-1218 PRDLLPGFAGGGSL
+1218 PRDLLPGFADGGRR
-1232 HSEPPRYLPSPAPLI
+1232 HTEPPRYLPSPAPLV
-1247 AGSGRSGGSGTV
+1247 AGSGRSGDSTV

>member
-25 AQVTSDLANKTK
+25 AQATSDLANKTK

-57 ASHESA
+57 ASHEAA

-105 ARRAAAASASL
+105 ARRAAAAATSL
-116 TQQVLA
+116 AQQVLA
-122 SKQAIFD
+122 NKQAVLD

-134 GLMGGAA
+134 ALMGGAA
-141 LAVAALAVRQFSNFS
+141 LAVAALAVRQFSSFS

-202 RAGVSTRD
+202 RAGISTRD

-235 LASIAMTQFNLRGK
+235 LASIAMTQFNLSGK
-249 DVPHIAD
+249 DVPHVAD

-404 SGYAARQAAQLQD
+404 SGYAARRAAQLQD

-454 FLSALAQSPAAA
+454 FLSALSQSPAAA

-793 IDSATEA
+793 IDAATES
-800 IEKNGRTLDIGTEAG
+800 IEKNGRTLDIDTEAG

-824 VAKAAFKVAEDML
+824 VAKAAYKVAEDML

-925 LVKAAEQAW
+925 LMKAAEQAW

-948 VRVTSPGLPNTGAS
+948 VRVTSPGLPNVGVS
-962 AKELNNSLLNMP
+962 AKDLQQSLLNMP

-1021 QIGGVQQALSGLP
+1021 QIGGVQQALGALP

-1043 PGWDNSVAN
+1043 PGWDSSVGN
-1052 AYAVTSALGRIPRQT
+1052 AYAVRGALGSIPRQT
-1067 SPSIGTVGH
+1067 SSAIGTVGH

-1154 GLRLAGGGSLT
+1154 GLRLAGGGSPT